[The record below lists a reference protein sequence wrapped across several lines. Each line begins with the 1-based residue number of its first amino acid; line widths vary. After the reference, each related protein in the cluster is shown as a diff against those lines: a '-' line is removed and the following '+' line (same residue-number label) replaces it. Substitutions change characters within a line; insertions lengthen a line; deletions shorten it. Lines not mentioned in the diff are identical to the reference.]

1 MYRPQI
7 FCRTTLNY
15 YTISFACWQEFKQ
28 NTASI
33 TAKGLMSDSVAEI
46 GVIHIVTVSGQ
57 KKQPVYRYDCMYFHK
72 IRPLMHIFTHISTL
86 HCA

>member
-1 MYRPQI
+1 MP
-7 FCRTTLNY
+7 
-15 YTISFACWQEFKQ
+15 E
-28 NTASI
+28 
-33 TAKGLMSDSVAEI
+33 SVAEI

-72 IRPLMHIFTHISTL
+72 IRPLTHIFTHISTL